1 MRLDA
6 TCNIGISF
14 GADTANA
21 AILFTQPYHVQP
33 LKWFYYGIESNQPT
47 KVASLTVSRETGE
60 FAFAGGGARFDGPVT
75 TTGLSADKTP
85 ARNLRGK
92 NVAVSTNANSV
103 TVAFPVTE
111 VDGDYAVFVEQN
123 WIGNRAIT
131 QKDAKGFTIKFEKP
145 APADAKLDWLIVR

>member
-1 MRLDA
+1 M
-6 TCNIGISF
+6 
-14 GADTANA
+14 
-21 AILFTQPYHVQP
+21 
-33 LKWFYYGIESNQPT
+33 
-47 KVASLTVSRETGE
+47 
-60 FAFAGGGARFDGPVT
+60 
-75 TTGLSADKTP
+75 
-85 ARNLRGK
+85 
-92 NVAVSTNANSV
+92 